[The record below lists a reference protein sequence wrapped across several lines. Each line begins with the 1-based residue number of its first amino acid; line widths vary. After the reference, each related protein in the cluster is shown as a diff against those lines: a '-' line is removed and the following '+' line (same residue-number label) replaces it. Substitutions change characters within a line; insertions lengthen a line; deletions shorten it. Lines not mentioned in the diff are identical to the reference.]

1 MLYLSKHS
9 DQLGVFHFRKSFEC
23 STKRQLTS
31 AKILISHVDC
41 DPLDFVYFM
50 NFINALRTL
59 ATSRR
64 AAAAWGING
73 GRSGSGSERGKRG
86 DGGPRLILITSLNL
100 IPYDKWYK
108 STTLESPAIRCDAML
123 PHLPVAET
131 AAVLCGGGGVFADAS
146 EHAGGRTEGRTDM
159 GISFTRGGIMFWW
172 WHVFLHTKYAN
183 AKKRKIFMK
192 LPQNS
197 QANVVKSWKIRFFLC
212 YTQERGSFHPQN
224 NTSDQITMLARRS
237 SQSSHPRG
245 WWVQETERWWLWEGS
260 AGGATEAE
268 IFILR

>member
-73 GRSGSGSERGKRG
+73 GRSGGGSEGEDG
-86 DGGPRLILITSLNL
+86 GGPRLILITSLNL

-108 STTLESPAIRCDAML
+108 STTLESPAVRCEAML
-123 PHLPVAET
+123 PHLPVVET
-131 AAVLCGGGGVFADAS
+131 AAVLAAVAAFLPTQAS
-146 EHAGGRTEGRTDM
+146 TLVDGQRDVRTDM

-212 YTQERGSFHPQN
+212 YTQEHGSFHPQN

-237 SQSSHPRG
+237 RQASHPRG

>member
-1 MLYLSKHS
+1 MINDISQQPSSRPRYDAK
-9 DQLGVFHFRKSFEC
+9 RC
-23 STKRQLTS
+23 SPICLWRRLPPFFAAVAAFLPTQAS
-31 AKILISHVDC
+31 
-41 DPLDFVYFM
+41 
-50 NFINALRTL
+50 TL
-59 ATSRR
+59 ADGQRD
-64 AAAAWGING
+64 
-73 GRSGSGSERGKRG
+73 GR
-86 DGGPRLILITSLNL
+86 
-100 IPYDKWYK
+100 
-108 STTLESPAIRCDAML
+108 M
-123 PHLPVAET
+123 
-131 AAVLCGGGGVFADAS
+131 
-146 EHAGGRTEGRTDM
+146 DM

-212 YTQERGSFHPQN
+212 CTQERGSFHPQN

-237 SQSSHPRG
+237 RQSSHPRG

>member
-1 MLYLSKHS
+1 MRH
-9 DQLGVFHFRKSFEC
+9 QWRKE
-23 STKRQLTS
+23 
-31 AKILISHVDC
+31 
-41 DPLDFVYFM
+41 
-50 NFINALRTL
+50 
-59 ATSRR
+59 
-64 AAAAWGING
+64 WWW
-73 GRSGSGSERGKRG
+73 ERGGKTG
-86 DGGPRLILITSLNL
+86 GGPRLILITSLNL

-108 STTLESPAIRCDAML
+108 STTLESPAVRCEAML

-131 AAVLCGGGGVFADAS
+131 AAVLAAVAAFLPTQASTLAD
-146 EHAGGRTEGRTDM
+146 GQRDGRTDM

-224 NTSDQITMLARRS
+224 NTSDQITMLPRRS
-237 SQSSHPRG
+237 RQSSHPRG